1 MSCLLNLSVST
12 FGTDVFAQPSLAVP
26 LKAARV
32 WWVLVPKE
40 IIWIIVCHTDMDLAT
55 ILGAIFDLNF

>member
-1 MSCLLNLSVST
+1 MSCLPNLSVST
-12 FGTDVFAQPSLAVP
+12 LVTDVFAQPSFAVP

-32 WWVLVPKE
+32 GSALVQQE
-40 IIWIIVCHTDMDLAT
+40 IIWIIVCHADTDLAT